1 MSSRSLLITVALVA
15 SLVAGG
21 SAQQAHPSEF
31 IDDNLLRGHLSFIA
45 SDALQGRATPSKG
58 LDMAAEY
65 IAAQFRTAGLEEV
78 NDSYFQLAPAHRLNR
93 EGMPVLKN
101 VVGILRGTDPVLKD
115 TYLLVTAHYDHIG
128 MNPNAPGDDKIF
140 NGANDDGSGTVG
152 VIAIAQAL
160 GRSKVRPK
168 RSVLFMCVFGEELGM
183 HGTTFYG
190 ANPLVP
196 LTKTVAML
204 NIEMI
209 GRTNKESASPAKRG
223 QLEDWTGKL
232 GVTGYDYSDVGTRLT
247 ASGKNAGINVVF
259 DTEASGPF
267 FRRSDNVAIARLGIP
282 AHTVSVGYEDPEYHQ
297 ANDHWQTIDYPNM
310 AKVVRALV
318 YATLDLANDPTAPK
332 WADIPATQAYR
343 DAYAKL
349 HGG

>member
-1 MSSRSLLITVALVA
+1 MSSRSLLIASALVA
-15 SLVAGG
+15 TLVAGG
-21 SAQQAHPSEF
+21 ATQQAHPSEF
-31 IDDNLLRGHLSFIA
+31 VDENLLRGHLSFIA
-45 SDALQGRATPSKG
+45 SDALEGRATPSKG

-78 NDSYFQLAPAHRLNR
+78 NESYFQLAPAHRLNR

-152 VIAIAQAL
+152 VIAIAQAM

-168 RSVLFMCVFGEELGM
+168 RSVLFMCVFGEERGM
-183 HGTTFYG
+183 QGSTFYG
-190 ANPLVP
+190 QNPLVP
-196 LTKTVAML
+196 LMKTVGML

-209 GRTNKESASPAKRG
+209 GRTNKESAKNG
-223 QLEDWTGKL
+223 QLEDWTGRL
-232 GVTGYDYSDVGTRLT
+232 GVTGFDYSDMGSRLV
-247 ASGKNAGINVVF
+247 ASGKKAGIDVVM
-259 DTEASGPF
+259 DPDASGPF
-267 FRRSDNVAIARLGIP
+267 FMRSDNRAMAGFGIP

-297 ANDHWQTIDYPNM
+297 ANDHWETINYANM
-310 AKVVRALV
+310 AKVVRALM
-318 YATLDLANDPTAPK
+318 YATLDLANDPVEPK
-332 WADIPATQAYR
+332 WADIPATQRYR
-343 DAYAKL
+343 EAWAKL